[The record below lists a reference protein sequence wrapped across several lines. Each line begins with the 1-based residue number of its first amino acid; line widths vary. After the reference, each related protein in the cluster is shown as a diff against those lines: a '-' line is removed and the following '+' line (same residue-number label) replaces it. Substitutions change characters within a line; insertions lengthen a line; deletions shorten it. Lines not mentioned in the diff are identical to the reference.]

1 MENGFSKIYG
11 QVGYGLGAE
20 LGRAGGYGN
29 NYEKETAWSIG
40 TMGQTG
46 LTDKWDL
53 MTTVVYYDKMN
64 TVNNEGKEYDFNY
77 YNFALRP
84 IYKINENFELQFEAG
99 YARYDDGNTDRNGGI
114 SKLTFAPTFK
124 LNTND
129 FWGRPE
135 IRTFV
140 TYAKWDDDYQKDMAE
155 NLSDYNNQEGWNFGI
170 QAEIW
175 F

>member
-1 MENGFSKIYG
+1 
-11 QVGYGLGAE
+11 
-20 LGRAGGYGN
+20 N

-53 MTTVVYYDKMN
+53 MTTVVYYDRMN
-64 TVNNEGKEYDFNY
+64 TVNGIGKEYDFNY

-99 YARYDDGNTDRNGGI
+99 YARYDDGNTDNKGGI